1 MKNMNIKITS
11 DSTCDLS
18 AEQLQQHNIQL
29 LPLCISMGDKLL
41 RDGVEITPDDIYA
54 HVDAGGDICTTSALN
69 FTDYSDC
76 FTPLSQEYDAVIHIN
91 ISAEFSSCYQNAV
104 LASQEFDNVYV
115 VDSRNLSTG
124 HGHVVLR
131 AAELAESG
139 MDVKD
144 IVAELNNF
152 TAKVDAS
159 FILSRLDYMK
169 KGGRCSS
176 VVALGANLLHLRPC
190 IEVVNG
196 KMQVGK
202 KYRGSFEK
210 CVDQYIRDR
219 LAHPENLDLS
229 RIFITHSGV
238 ADSALETARRAVEDC
253 ASFQEILVTRGG
265 WTGARHRVPGTLGI
279 LFHHK

>member
-1 MKNMNIKITS
+1 MAIKITS

-18 AEQLQQHNIQL
+18 AEQLKQHNIDL
-29 LPLCISMGDKLL
+29 FPMSITMGERCL
-41 RDGVEITPDDIYA
+41 RDGVDVTPDDIYA

-69 FTDYSDC
+69 IADYTDRFSAFSKD
-76 FTPLSQEYDAVIHIN
+76 YDAVIHIN
-91 ISAEFSSCYQNAV
+91 ISAEFSSCHQNAL
-104 LASQEFDNVYV
+104 LAAQEFDNVYV

-139 MDVKD
+139 MAAEEIVK
-144 IVAELNNF
+144 ELNAF
-152 TAKVDAS
+152 TPRVDAS

-190 IEVVNG
+190 IEVVGG

-202 KYRGSFEK
+202 KYRGAYDK
-210 CVDQYIRDR
+210 CVDQYVRDR
-219 LAHPENLDLS
+219 LAHPEDLDLS
-229 RIFITHSGV
+229 RIFIIHSGV
-238 ADSALETARRAVEDC
+238 ADSSIEAARKAVEDC
-253 ASFQEILVTRGG
+253 AHFQEVLITRAGCTVSSHCG
-265 WTGARHRVPGTLGI
+265 PGTLGI
-279 LFHHK
+279 LFLHK

>member
-1 MKNMNIKITS
+1 MAIKITS

-18 AEQLQQHNIQL
+18 AEQLKLHNIEL
-29 LPLCISMGDKLL
+29 FPLCISMGNQCL
-41 RDGVEITPDDIYA
+41 RDGLEITPDDIYA

-69 FTDYSDC
+69 PADYADR
-76 FTPLSQEYDAVIHIN
+76 FAALSKEYDAVIHIN
-91 ISAEFSSCYQNAV
+91 ISAEFSSCFQNAV
-104 LASQEFDNVYV
+104 LASQDFDNVYV

-139 MDVKD
+139 MSAEDIVKD
-144 IVAELNNF
+144 LNVF
-152 TAKVDAS
+152 TSKVDAS

-190 IEVVNG
+190 IEVVGG

-210 CVDQYIRDR
+210 CVDQYVRDR
-219 LAHPENLDLS
+219 LAHPENLNLS

-238 ADSALETARRAVEDC
+238 DESAIAVARKAVEDC
-253 ASFQEILVTRGG
+253 ASFQEILVTRAGCTISSHCG
-265 WTGARHRVPGTLGI
+265 PGTLGI
-279 LFHHK
+279 LFIRK